1 MDGKVNYWVAWS
13 KTATLGENTRCQ
25 CSAAI
30 RIFSFIGV
38 RIHIRVDHFVTQTAF
53 KISYFFAAT
62 ADHSVSPRNTKRI
75 DQSSGDE
82 ISEMASVTKE
92 DRISSLPWDVLDGI
106 LVRLPLKEVVR
117 TSILS
122 RRWRHKW
129 TGISQFVIDDKCIPS
144 RISDKVARWESIMEI
159 LCQVQLHHTGPIEKF
174 KLAAYCRPDH
184 SDLDQWIHFLA
195 DKGLKEFI
203 LQEFDTIKRFNL
215 PFCLFSCPLLN
226 RLELFGCRIKPSS
239 EAIGFK
245 SVVNL
250 HLNEVC
256 VTGGTLECLVINSPV
271 LERLTLLNIDRQI
284 VLRIGNTNLKYLK
297 VDSNFDDIY
306 LENSP
311 SLACVDIGLRARVV
325 PRLFGSEG
333 GKLIR
338 VIGCLHA
345 IKKLSL
351 SSAILAFLGNNG
363 VPDKL
368 PTLLPHLSV
377 LELRDVQLDSLTEV
391 LVCVCIF
398 RSAPNLEE
406 LHLSVASTTE
416 YYKPA
421 ADFLITKLSNHY
433 FEQLKVAKIRAVQ
446 NVQTETIFIQ
456 LLLAHSPV
464 LKRMTIV
471 HYGSRILPTEVL
483 EQSVPASKDVEI
495 FNLCV

>member
-1 MDGKVNYWVAWS
+1 MPASNCSYGLRELLWKVL
-13 KTATLGENTRCQ
+13 K
-25 CSAAI
+25 
-30 RIFSFIGV
+30 
-38 RIHIRVDHFVTQTAF
+38 
-53 KISYFFAAT
+53 
-62 ADHSVSPRNTKRI
+62 RNTKRI
-75 DQSSGDE
+75 DQSSGNE
-82 ISEMASVTKE
+82 ITEMESVTKK
-92 DRISSLPWDVLDGI
+92 DRISNLPWDVLDGI

-122 RRWRHKW
+122 RWWRHKW

-144 RISDKVARWESIMEI
+144 RISDKVARWELIMEI
-159 LCQVQLHHTGPIEKF
+159 LRQVQLHHTGPIEKF

-184 SDLDQWIHFLA
+184 SDLDQWIHYLT

-245 SVVNL
+245 SLTNL

-256 VTGGTLECLVINSPV
+256 VTGGTLECLVLNSPV
-271 LERLTLLNIDRQI
+271 LERLTLLNIDHQI
-284 VLRIGNTNLKYLK
+284 VLRIGNANLKYLK

-311 SLACVDIGLRARVV
+311 SLASVDIGLRVRVI
-325 PRLFGSEG
+325 PRSFGSEG
-333 GKLIR
+333 GNLIR

-345 IKKLSL
+345 IKKLTL
-351 SSAILAFLGNNG
+351 SSAILAFLGNID

-377 LELRDVQLDSLTEV
+377 LELKDVRLDSLIEL

-406 LHLSVASTTE
+406 LHLSVAADTTE
-416 YYKPA
+416 YSRPA

-446 NVQTETIFIQ
+446 NVQNETIFIQ
-456 LLLAHSPV
+456 LLLAQSPV

-471 HYGSRILPTEVL
+471 HYGSKILPTEVL

-495 FNLCV
+495 FNLSV

>member
-1 MDGKVNYWVAWS
+1 MPASNCSYGLRELLGKVL
-13 KTATLGENTRCQ
+13 K
-25 CSAAI
+25 
-30 RIFSFIGV
+30 
-38 RIHIRVDHFVTQTAF
+38 
-53 KISYFFAAT
+53 
-62 ADHSVSPRNTKRI
+62 RNTKRI
-75 DQSSGDE
+75 DQSSGNE
-82 ISEMASVTKE
+82 ITEMESVTKK
-92 DRISSLPWDVLDGI
+92 DRISNLPWDVLDGI

-122 RRWRHKW
+122 SRWRHKW
-129 TGISQFVIDDKCIPS
+129 TGISQFVIDDKCIPR

-159 LCQVQLHHTGPIEKF
+159 LRQVQLHHTGPIEKF

-184 SDLDQWIHFLA
+184 SDLDQWIHYLT

-215 PFCLFSCPLLN
+215 PFCLFSCRLLN

-245 SVVNL
+245 SLANL

-256 VTGGTLECLVINSPV
+256 VTGGMLECLVLNSPV
-271 LERLTLLNIDRQI
+271 LERLTLLNIDHQI
-284 VLRIGNTNLKYLK
+284 VLRIGNANLKYLK

-311 SLACVDIGLRARVV
+311 SLASVDIGLRVRVI
-325 PRLFGSEG
+325 PLYFGSEEG
-333 GKLIR
+333 NLNR

-345 IKKLSL
+345 IKKLTL
-351 SSAILAFLGNNG
+351 SSAMLAFLGNNDI
-363 VPDKL
+363 PDKL

-377 LELRDVQLDSLTEV
+377 LELKDVRLDSLIEV

-406 LHLSVASTTE
+406 LHLSVADTTE
-416 YYKPA
+416 YSRPA

-433 FEQLKVAKIRAVQ
+433 FEKLKVAKIRAVQ
-446 NVQTETIFIQ
+446 NVRNETIFIQ

-471 HYGSRILPTEVL
+471 HYGSRFLPTEVL

>member
-1 MDGKVNYWVAWS
+1 MPASNCSYGLRELLGKVL
-13 KTATLGENTRCQ
+13 K
-25 CSAAI
+25 
-30 RIFSFIGV
+30 
-38 RIHIRVDHFVTQTAF
+38 
-53 KISYFFAAT
+53 
-62 ADHSVSPRNTKRI
+62 RNTKRI
-75 DQSSGDE
+75 DQSSGNE
-82 ISEMASVTKE
+82 ITEMESVTKK
-92 DRISSLPWDVLDGI
+92 DRISNLPWDVLDGI

-122 RRWRHKW
+122 SRWRHKW
-129 TGISQFVIDDKCIPS
+129 TGISQFVIDDKCIPR

-159 LCQVQLHHTGPIEKF
+159 LHQVQLHHTGPIEKF

-184 SDLDQWIHFLA
+184 SDLDQWIHYLT

-245 SVVNL
+245 SLANL

-256 VTGGTLECLVINSPV
+256 VTGGMLECLVLNSPV
-271 LERLTLLNIDRQI
+271 LERLTLLNIDHQI
-284 VLRIGNTNLKYLK
+284 VLRIGNANLKYLK
-297 VDSNFDDIY
+297 VDSNFGDIY

-311 SLACVDIGLRARVV
+311 SLATVDIGLRVRVI
-325 PRLFGSEG
+325 PLYFGSEEG
-333 GKLIR
+333 NLNR

-345 IKKLSL
+345 IKKMTL
-351 SSAILAFLGNNG
+351 SSAMLAFLGNNDI
-363 VPDKL
+363 PDKL
-368 PTLLPHLSV
+368 PTLLRHLSV
-377 LELRDVQLDSLTEV
+377 LELKDVRLDSLIEV

-406 LHLSVASTTE
+406 LHLSVADTTE
-416 YYKPA
+416 YSRPA

-433 FEQLKVAKIRAVQ
+433 FEKLKVAKIRAVQ
-446 NVQTETIFIQ
+446 NVQNETIFIQ
-456 LLLAHSPV
+456 LLLAHSPL

-471 HYGSRILPTEVL
+471 HYGSRFLPTEAL

>member
-1 MDGKVNYWVAWS
+1 MPTSNCTYGLRELLVKVL
-13 KTATLGENTRCQ
+13 K
-25 CSAAI
+25 
-30 RIFSFIGV
+30 
-38 RIHIRVDHFVTQTAF
+38 
-53 KISYFFAAT
+53 
-62 ADHSVSPRNTKRI
+62 RNTKRI

-122 RRWRHKW
+122 SRWRRKW

-159 LCQVQLHHTGPIEKF
+159 LRQVQLHHTGPIEKF

-245 SVVNL
+245 SLANL

-256 VTGGTLECLVINSPV
+256 VTGGTLEC
-271 LERLTLLNIDRQI
+271 
-284 VLRIGNTNLKYLK
+284 
-297 VDSNFDDIY
+297 
-306 LENSP
+306 P

-351 SSAILAFLGNNG
+351 SSAILVFLGNNG

-368 PTLLPHLSV
+368 PALLPHLSV
-377 LELRDVQLDSLTEV
+377 LELKDVQLDSLTEV

-406 LHLSVASTTE
+406 LHLSVASTTV
-416 YYKPA
+416 YYRPA

-433 FEQLKVAKIRAVQ
+433 FEQLKVANIRAVQ
-446 NVQTETIFIQ
+446 NVQTETILIQ

-471 HYGSRILPTEVL
+471 HYGGRIFPTEVL
-483 EQSVPASKDVEI
+483 EQSVPASKDVEF

>member
-1 MDGKVNYWVAWS
+1 MPTSNCTYGLRELLVKVL
-13 KTATLGENTRCQ
+13 K
-25 CSAAI
+25 
-30 RIFSFIGV
+30 
-38 RIHIRVDHFVTQTAF
+38 
-53 KISYFFAAT
+53 
-62 ADHSVSPRNTKRI
+62 RNTKRI

-122 RRWRHKW
+122 SRWRRKW
-129 TGISQFVIDDKCIPS
+129 TGISQFVIDDKCISS

-159 LCQVQLHHTGPIEKF
+159 LRQVQLHHTGPIEKF

-184 SDLDQWIHFLA
+184 SDLDQWIHYLT

-245 SVVNL
+245 SLTNL

-256 VTGGTLECLVINSPV
+256 VTGGTLECLVLNSPV
-271 LERLTLLNIDRQI
+271 LERLTLLNIDHQI
-284 VLRIGNTNLKYLK
+284 VLRIGNANLKYLK

-311 SLACVDIGLRARVV
+311 SLASVDIGLRVRVI
-325 PRLFGSEG
+325 PRSFGSEG
-333 GKLIR
+333 GNLIR
-338 VIGCLHA
+338 
-345 IKKLSL
+345 
-351 SSAILAFLGNNG
+351 FLGNID

-377 LELRDVQLDSLTEV
+377 LELKDVRLDSLIEV

-406 LHLSVASTTE
+406 LHLSVADTTE
-416 YYKPA
+416 YSRPA

-446 NVQTETIFIQ
+446 NVQNETIFIQ

-495 FNLCV
+495 FNLSV